1 MRVVQ
6 APSLRGMHSRRGKFC
21 LTSSRTQNL
30 GAAARPPGPGMTC
43 CVAAASRCMD
53 GFSSGSGSVKNS
65 ETLRNQEVW
74 LPPVYNK
81 SPAAETIITKA
92 LEANILMKELS
103 VEDRTVTLALSN
115 PRLRLRPPPHL
126 TLAPAPTLASRY
138 PTPYPHPRPRQTLMK
153 AMNTVKF
160 KPGQQIIKQGDEGD
174 KFYVIGAGTCDIT
187 VKGKGSVMKASRG
200 VAFGELAL
208 MFHQPRA
215 ATVTAEGDVVAWQVD
230 DITFKHILMNNWK
243 PPVNK
248 KTKACESFLTKV
260 LGENLLFKELA
271 PADRQVTLALTP
283 TPALAPAPALA
294 VTLALALTPT
304 SPPAPPTPSRSA
316 RC

>member
-1 MRVVQ
+1 
-6 APSLRGMHSRRGKFC
+6 
-21 LTSSRTQNL
+21 
-30 GAAARPPGPGMTC
+30 
-43 CVAAASRCMD
+43 
-53 GFSSGSGSVKNS
+53 
-65 ETLRNQEVW
+65 
-74 LPPVYNK
+74 
-81 SPAAETIITKA
+81 
-92 LEANILMKELS
+92 
-103 VEDRTVTLALSN
+103 
-115 PRLRLRPPPHL
+115 
-126 TLAPAPTLASRY
+126 
-138 PTPYPHPRPRQTLMK
+138 MK
-153 AMNTVKF
+153 AMDTVKF

-230 DITFKHILMNNWK
+230 DLTFKHILMNNWK

-271 PADRQVTLALTP
+271 PADRQVTLALIP
-283 TPALAPAPALA
+283 TPAFVPAPALA
-294 VTLALALTPT
+294 LTLALALTPT
-304 SPPAPPTPSRSA
+304 LNLPPPPPRRRQVLMKAMQKVKFVEGEEIIKQGDKGDKFYVLESGTCDITVKGKGSVMKASRGIAFGELALMFNQPRAATVTAEGDVVAWQAS
-316 RC
+316 RR

>member
-1 MRVVQ
+1 
-6 APSLRGMHSRRGKFC
+6 
-21 LTSSRTQNL
+21 
-30 GAAARPPGPGMTC
+30 
-43 CVAAASRCMD
+43 
-53 GFSSGSGSVKNS
+53 
-65 ETLRNQEVW
+65 
-74 LPPVYNK
+74 VYNK

-103 VEDRTVTLALSN
+103 VEDRT
-115 PRLRLRPPPHL
+115 
-126 TLAPAPTLASRY
+126 
-138 PTPYPHPRPRQTLMK
+138 TLMK

-271 PADRQVTLALTP
+271 PADRQVLMKAMQKVKFVEGEEIITQGDRGDKFYVLESGTCDITVKGKGSVMKASRGVAFGELALMFNQPRAATV
-283 TPALAPAPALA
+283 TAEGDVVAWQVDA
-294 VTLALALTPT
+294 VTFKSFMESPVSTDGNALTELTNSLQPT
-304 SPPAPPTPSRSA
+304 SQCMRNITMCGLSAPR
-316 RC
+316 R

>member
-1 MRVVQ
+1 MGGSDGMGG
-6 APSLRGMHSRRGKFC
+6 AKSSEILRDQDHS
-21 LTSSRTQNL
+21 
-30 GAAARPPGPGMTC
+30 
-43 CVAAASRCMD
+43 
-53 GFSSGSGSVKNS
+53 
-65 ETLRNQEVW
+65 VW
-74 LPPVYNK
+74 TPPVYQK
-81 SPAAETIITKA
+81 GSAAESIITKA
-92 LEANILMKELS
+92 LEANILMRELS
-103 VEDRTVTLALSN
+103 IEDRT
-115 PRLRLRPPPHL
+115 
-126 TLAPAPTLASRY
+126 
-138 PTPYPHPRPRQTLMK
+138 TLMK
-153 AMNTVKF
+153 AMDTVKF

-230 DITFKHILMNNWK
+230 DLTFKHILMNNWK

-271 PADRQVTLALTP
+271 PADRQVLMKAMQKVKFVEGEEIIKQGDKGDKFYVLESGTCDITVKGKGSVMKASRGIAFGELALMFNQPRAATV
-283 TPALAPAPALA
+283 TAEGDVVAWQVDA
-294 VTLALALTPT
+294 VTFKSFMESPVSTDGALTELTNSLQPT
-304 SPPAPPTPSRSA
+304 QQCMRNITMCGLSAPR
-316 RC
+316 R

>member
-1 MRVVQ
+1 
-6 APSLRGMHSRRGKFC
+6 
-21 LTSSRTQNL
+21 
-30 GAAARPPGPGMTC
+30 
-43 CVAAASRCMD
+43 MD

-103 VEDRTVTLALSN
+103 VEDRTVILALSN

-126 TLAPAPTLASRY
+126 PLAPAPTLASRY

-208 MFHQPRA
+208 MFNQPRA
-215 ATVTAEGDVVAWQVD
+215 ATVTAEGDVVAWQASRP
-230 DITFKHILMNNWK
+230 WRGPK
-243 PPVNK
+243 P
-248 KTKACESFLTKV
+248 
-260 LGENLLFKELA
+260 
-271 PADRQVTLALTP
+271 
-283 TPALAPAPALA
+283 
-294 VTLALALTPT
+294 
-304 SPPAPPTPSRSA
+304 
-316 RC
+316 

>member
-1 MRVVQ
+1 
-6 APSLRGMHSRRGKFC
+6 
-21 LTSSRTQNL
+21 
-30 GAAARPPGPGMTC
+30 
-43 CVAAASRCMD
+43 
-53 GFSSGSGSVKNS
+53 
-65 ETLRNQEVW
+65 
-74 LPPVYNK
+74 
-81 SPAAETIITKA
+81 
-92 LEANILMKELS
+92 
-103 VEDRTVTLALSN
+103 
-115 PRLRLRPPPHL
+115 
-126 TLAPAPTLASRY
+126 
-138 PTPYPHPRPRQTLMK
+138 MK
-153 AMNTVKF
+153 AMDTVKF

-230 DITFKHILMNNWK
+230 DLTFKHILMNNWK

-271 PADRQVTLALTP
+271 PADRQVTLALIP
-283 TPALAPAPALA
+283 PPPAFTSAPALA
-294 VTLALALTPT
+294 LTLAVALTQT
-304 SPPAPPTPSRSA
+304 LNLPPLPLAAA

>member
-1 MRVVQ
+1 
-6 APSLRGMHSRRGKFC
+6 
-21 LTSSRTQNL
+21 
-30 GAAARPPGPGMTC
+30 
-43 CVAAASRCMD
+43 
-53 GFSSGSGSVKNS
+53 
-65 ETLRNQEVW
+65 
-74 LPPVYNK
+74 
-81 SPAAETIITKA
+81 
-92 LEANILMKELS
+92 
-103 VEDRTVTLALSN
+103 
-115 PRLRLRPPPHL
+115 
-126 TLAPAPTLASRY
+126 
-138 PTPYPHPRPRQTLMK
+138 MK
-153 AMNTVKF
+153 AMDTVKF
-160 KPGQQIIKQGDEGD
+160 KPGQKIIKQGDEGD

-230 DITFKHILMNNWK
+230 DVTFKSILMNNWK

-283 TPALAPAPALA
+283 TPALAPASALA
-294 VTLALALTPT
+294 LTLTLALTPT
-304 SPPAPPTPSRSA
+304 PPPPSPLALPGADEGHAEGHVRGGRGDHQA
-316 RC
+316 GR